1 MCDKELTS
9 PSDFTA
15 ILNHLPKNNYN
26 EKELANSIIE
36 YCETFDLK
44 TKYEVIK
51 INIAYDISNYID

>member
-36 YCETFDLK
+36 YC
-44 TKYEVIK
+44 
-51 INIAYDISNYID
+51 